1 MSSHAI
7 DRVPSAPGRAA
18 HRLRNDRGAA
28 LMEFALLL
36 PLLAILAFGVADLG
50 RAYSLQNRVTNM
62 AREGAF
68 YAQFHPYDVAG
79 CPNGSTTDAARIE
92 DPSLSSV
99 TVTVTDATTGVAV
112 PTSCGAAPVPGTRIR
127 VRVTTT
133 LKLIT
138 PMVGA
143 VVGDPVTVG
152 SSTEVVV
159 QG

>member
-79 CPNGSTTDAARIE
+79 CPNGSTTDAAR
-92 DPSLSSV
+92 
-99 TVTVTDATTGVAV
+99 
-112 PTSCGAAPVPGTRIR
+112 
-127 VRVTTT
+127 
-133 LKLIT
+133 
-138 PMVGA
+138 
-143 VVGDPVTVG
+143 
-152 SSTEVVV
+152 
-159 QG
+159 